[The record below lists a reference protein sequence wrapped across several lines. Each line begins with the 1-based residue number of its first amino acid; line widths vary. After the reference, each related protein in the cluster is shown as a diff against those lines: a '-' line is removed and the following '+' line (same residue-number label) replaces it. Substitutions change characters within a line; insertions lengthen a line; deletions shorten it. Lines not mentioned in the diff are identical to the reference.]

1 MPTLRNVYTA
11 ELSKEYAKSNRYDRA
26 LELMRQVATEG
37 QFPYR
42 AAATLMMHLPE
53 DRDAERQE
61 IFSEALAGYLASS
74 EEDGIRFEDIGT
86 LVVRFG
92 DKLPPPMILEG
103 ADRIL
108 DHAKE

>member
-1 MPTLRNVYTA
+1 
-11 ELSKEYAKSNRYDRA
+11 
-26 LELMRQVATEG
+26 MRQVATEG

-92 DKLPPPMILEG
+92 DKLPPPMILEA